1 MRLSS
6 ESGDK
11 PLREGSYD
19 MAPVLPVL
27 TLNEL
32 ASLDS
37 DGILANAGLTRRI
50 KGPRRALAQALARR
64 KAAIHSSRPADAGKT
79 EDAQA
84 EKGALPERSGTF
96 RGLSSYAPPI
106 PWHMATIS
114 ESRLLT
120 PFGVSGW
127 PALDGPIIGRSV
139 MNGNVW
145 RYDAWSPYRYD
156 KTSVNGLILGMM
168 GSGKSTVLKVMCSR
182 ETLPPWN
189 RHVLVEGDPK
199 GEWAPVARAV
209 GGDVIEV
216 GGGQYLNPLDP
227 GSRPMNFSEEKWRA
241 EILGN
246 QVDTMKSIAHV
257 LRPAQEFST
266 KEKTLT
272 HAVLRELAET
282 SHVATIAAFYD
293 LLRSDWI
300 EHVEIAGMGRS
311 DVLETANDLVLLFGD
326 MVDGS
331 QSGAFEHEST
341 VNVDPASPMLVFNT
355 GSVMSKNETK
365 KALYTACMS
374 SAVEN
379 LCNRH
384 DGLFRL
390 IIAEEGYELLKN
402 PQVVEAWDK
411 RMRLTGDQGTASW
424 MLLHEMNDITKFA
437 PEGTAQYEQINSVLT
452 KAGVQ
457 VIYKQTPASL
467 NQMRS
472 MLGDDLSLTEIETI
486 RELAPHCGLWRVG
499 GQLKDVVVADFGP
512 DMLPLVDTERN
523 RRG

>member
-1 MRLSS
+1 
-6 ESGDK
+6 
-11 PLREGSYD
+11 
-19 MAPVLPVL
+19 
-27 TLNEL
+27 
-32 ASLDS
+32 
-37 DGILANAGLTRRI
+37 
-50 KGPRRALAQALARR
+50 
-64 KAAIHSSRPADAGKT
+64 
-79 EDAQA
+79 
-84 EKGALPERSGTF
+84 
-96 RGLSSYAPPI
+96 
-106 PWHMATIS
+106 MATIS

-293 LLRSDWI
+293 LLRSEWI

-457 VIYKQTPASL
+457 VKIGRA
-467 NQMRS
+467 
-472 MLGDDLSLTEIETI
+472 
-486 RELAPHCGLWRVG
+486 HV
-499 GQLKDVVVADFGP
+499 
-512 DMLPLVDTERN
+512 
-523 RRG
+523 